1 MGLLRDA
8 EKQFNSSIKTQ
19 DVVNVHLQLARIYI
33 KLDQPNTA
41 LEIYSKAMNKYPNE
55 ISFVIGQARIQEM
68 LNESAKAVELY
79 RRALAIESSNLESV
93 ASIASF
99 HFYMD
104 QPEIALKFYSRLA
117 QLGVN
122 TPELWNNLGL
132 CCFYDGQY
140 DMFFS
145 CFEKA
150 LSLANDETISDIWY
164 NLSQVSLPYFND
176 IE

>member
-1 MGLLRDA
+1 M
-8 EKQFNSSIKTQ
+8 
-19 DVVNVHLQLARIYI
+19 YI

-41 LEIYSKAMNKYPNE
+41 LEIYSKAMNKYPTE
-55 ISFVIGQARIQEM
+55 ISFVIGQARIHEE
-68 LNESAKAVELY
+68 LNDSGKSVELY

-93 ASIASF
+93 ASIASY

-104 QPEIALKFYSRLA
+104 QPEIALRFYSRLV

-122 TPELWNNLGL
+122 TAELWNNLGL

-140 DMFFS
+140 DMFYS

-150 LSLANDETISDIWY
+150 LNVADDEILADIWY
-164 NLSQVSLPYFND
+164 NLSQVRNTDLSTFSTSHV
-176 IE
+176 